1 MKRSVES
8 DTFGQYF
15 TEFSDR
21 RTLNKQKIDRF
32 AGKWVI
38 ATFYLTFS
46 KTTVKCLQNSAPRN
60 KENFKFFASIFFL
73 SSFKLYLFQCSS
85 IL

>member
-21 RTLNKQKIDRF
+21 RTLNKQKTDRF
-32 AGKWVI
+32 SGKWVI
-38 ATFYLTFS
+38 VTFYLTFT
-46 KTTVKCLQNSAPRN
+46 KTTVKCLQNIAPRN
-60 KENFKFFASIFFL
+60 KDNFKFFTSIFFL
-73 SSFKLYLFQCSS
+73 SFFKIISF
-85 IL
+85 